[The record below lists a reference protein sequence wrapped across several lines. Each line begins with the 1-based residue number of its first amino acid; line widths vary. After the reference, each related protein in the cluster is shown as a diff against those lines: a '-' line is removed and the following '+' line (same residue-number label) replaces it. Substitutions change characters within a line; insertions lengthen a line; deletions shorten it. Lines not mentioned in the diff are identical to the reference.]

1 MFGFFK
7 RRRRGRIMAQPFPAK
22 WEAHLRLC
30 GFYPRLPEADREE
43 LRRKVLVFLDE
54 KNFEGCRGLVI
65 TDEVRVVIAAHACLL
80 LLHRDTD
87 FYDSLVTILV
97 YPSAFFVDHV
107 EVDEHGLES
116 AMRAEN
122 AGESWDQGNVIVAWD
137 VARHGALDPRDGLN
151 VLLHEFAHQIDAE
164 DFRTEG
170 APVMETKEQRK
181 EWARVMQAEFER
193 LLDDV
198 ENDRE
203 TLIDDYGAT
212 NPAEFFAV
220 CTETFFEKPH
230 QLEKHHPELFAQF
243 KTFFKQD
250 PTTWTWL

>member
-1 MFGFFK
+1 MFGLFK
-7 RRRRGRIMAQPFPAK
+7 RLRRNRLMEQPVPAG
-22 WEAHLRLC
+22 WARHLESC
-30 GFYPRLPEADREE
+30 GFFARLPMADRHE
-43 LRRKVLVFLDE
+43 LMRKMQVFLAE
-54 KNFEGCRGLVI
+54 KHFEGCRGFEITEAVKVI
-65 TDEVRVVIAAHACLL
+65 IAANACLL

-97 YPSAFFVDHV
+97 YPSKFIV
-107 EVDEHGLES
+107 EHLSVDERGFEWS
-116 AMRAEN
+116 DYGEN
-122 AGESWDQGNVIVAWD
+122 VGESWDQGNVIVAWD
-137 VARHGALDPRDGLN
+137 VAKHGATDPRDGLN

-181 EWARVMQAEFER
+181 EWARVMQAEYER
-193 LLDDV
+193 LLDDI
-198 ENDRE
+198 EHERE
-203 TLIDDYGAT
+203 HLIDEYGAT

-230 QLEKHHPELFAQF
+230 QLHKHHPELFAQF

-250 PTTWTWL
+250 PATWNWV